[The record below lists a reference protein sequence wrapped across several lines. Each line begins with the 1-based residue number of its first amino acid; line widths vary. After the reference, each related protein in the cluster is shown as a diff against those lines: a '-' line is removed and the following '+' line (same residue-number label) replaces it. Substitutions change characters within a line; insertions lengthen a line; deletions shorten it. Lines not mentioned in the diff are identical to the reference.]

1 MASDL
6 VQERVRTVLAT
17 MLQLPESQITAEA
30 SSETLEKWDSIA
42 HMNVM
47 LALEE
52 TFSVSFTDNEI
63 MRYRSFGDLSTL
75 IEKKQAV

>member
-6 VQERVRTVLAT
+6 VGGSLRAVLAT
-17 MLQLPESQITAEA
+17 MLQLPESQITADT

-42 HMNVM
+42 HMNIM

-52 TFSVSFTDNEI
+52 AFSISFTDDEI
-63 MRYRSFGDLSTL
+63 MRHRSVAALGAL
-75 IEKKQAV
+75 IEKKQVV